1 MFPSK
6 QLSTG
11 TSRRPRFLRRRRVT
25 GNNSS
30 DRSGAAAVEAAF
42 CFPLIILLM
51 LGTLEVTAG
60 LFLKESVSVCCFE
73 ACRIG
78 TRRGATAANVQA
90 RAVQVLADRGVD
102 LGSSG
107 QIQIIPS
114 NFDSLSSLD
123 PITVRITAPTA
134 GNSIFI
140 FDNLINRNVTSEV
153 TMIREFDD

>member
-1 MFPSK
+1 
-6 QLSTG
+6 
-11 TSRRPRFLRRRRVT
+11 
-25 GNNSS
+25 
-30 DRSGAAAVEAAF
+30 
-42 CFPLIILLM
+42 M